1 MPQRSVAMKD
11 NIKASSQKQKRPYL
25 WLPFLM
31 FTLLGLA
38 AITATIALDVVRS
51 ALLRTTGES
60 LALAAAEVVEK
71 LDRVLFERHG
81 DIQMVARTLS
91 GQTTGY
97 AVRDPVAYL
106 KEVRQAYPLYRWL
119 GVTDRMGRITEAT
132 NQTSVGQ
139 DLSRKL
145 WFQAA
150 RDHGRV
156 SMSDVEP
163 FEASDGGMDVLV
175 FAAPRRNGTGEFD
188 GVVMAVVTMQEL
200 EDLVTR
206 TIQLFRLRQGLLGT
220 VQYQFLNARG
230 NAVVD
235 SDLEYKGF
243 VNLKQLGLPSAF
255 LSESGHPGF
264 VEEDHRRDHTKV
276 VTGYAHTQG
285 IRDFKGPDWTV
296 LLRMKQSE
304 FLGPPQAL
312 IARLALGAAGIGLP
326 LLALLLWMQKRL
338 RQEWR
343 EAQAEKRRAVAA
355 EEHVSSIVQSSND
368 AILSIDKEGAIVF
381 WNRGA
386 ERMFGYSAA
395 HMTGESVTRILPE
408 RCRQPLLDMI
418 EGARSA
424 GVAANGGNV
433 LELVGVRN
441 DGVEFPFE
449 LSLGLWTSEGGQCF
463 TAILRDISERKYVEA
478 ALRDSEARYSL
489 VMRGSY
495 DGIWDWDIHK
505 NQLYLSE
512 RWKSLLGYQDDE
524 IESDLDAFFAR
535 IHPEEVAYVKEALR
549 RHLEDH
555 TPYEVECRLQCRNGE
570 YRWFQSRGQA
580 VWNTDGQPTRMA
592 GSISDVTKRKWTE
605 DALQRTCE
613 QLEVWIVERTA
624 ELAATN
630 SQLKEEI
637 AERRE
642 AESALHRAN
651 DTLEERVKERTQTLV
666 LYQEQL
672 RSLACEL
679 RRTEERERRRLA
691 TELHDNL
698 AQMLAFCKLKLG
710 SLYKDQSLKSSQAL
724 EDVKAHLDE
733 ALTYTRQLMSDLRP
747 ATFGDGN
754 DLASA
759 VQWVIAKVE
768 RHGLTVIVRDDGKPK
783 PVDEEVLRI
792 TYQSLHELLF
802 NVLKHAQTRH
812 VVVRLRRCGQKLC
825 MVVRDRGVGFKA
837 ASERRPS
844 QHGGFGL
851 FNMREQIDQLGGD
864 LKIISV
870 PHKGTIARIML
881 PLRLFEP
888 VHSASYTGIA
898 PMPYAEPPSSQQP
911 SRQPGGQKIR
921 VLLVDDHRMLREGLR
936 SIIDEQPDLQVVA
949 EASNGQMA
957 IEVARSCY
965 PNVVVMDVN
974 MPTMN
979 GVEATRLIRAIHPN
993 MAIIGLSVLQD
1004 QKMAELMAESGAA
1017 AYLSKADA
1025 FETLSATIRSLAGR
1039 HQPA

>member
-1 MPQRSVAMKD
+1 MANDIEANYK
-11 NIKASSQKQKRPYL
+11 KQKSAYF
-25 WLPFLM
+25 WLPFLIV
-31 FTLLGLA
+31 TLVGLA
-38 AITATIALDVVRS
+38 AITAAIALDVVKS

-60 LALAAAEVVEK
+60 LALAAAEVAEK
-71 LDRVLFERHG
+71 LDRVLFERYG
-81 DIQMVARTLS
+81 DVQMVSRTLS

-106 KEVRQAYPLYRWL
+106 NELRQAYPLYRWL
-119 GVTDRMGRITEAT
+119 GMTDRVGRVTTAT
-132 NQTSVGQ
+132 NEMSVGQ
-139 DLSRKL
+139 DFSRKH
-145 WFQAA
+145 WFQGA
-150 RDHGRV
+150 RDQGRV

-175 FAAPRRNGTGEFD
+175 FAAPRYNATGEFD
-188 GVVMAVVTMQEL
+188 GVVMAVVTMQGL

-206 TIQLFRLRQGLLGT
+206 TIQLFKIRQGLLGT

-235 SDLEYKGF
+235 SDLEHKGF
-243 VNLKQLGLPSAF
+243 VNLKQLGVPSAF

-264 VEEDHRRDHTKV
+264 VEEDHSRDHTRV
-276 VTGYAHTQG
+276 VTGYAHTRG

-296 LLRMKQSE
+296 LLRTKQSE
-304 FLGPPQAL
+304 FLGPLQAL
-312 IARLALGAAGIGLP
+312 IARLALGAAAIGLP
-326 LLALLLWMQKRL
+326 LVALLLWMQKRL
-338 RQEWR
+338 RQEWG

-355 EEHVSSIVQSSND
+355 EEHVSSIVQASND
-368 AILSIDKEGAIVF
+368 AILSIDNQGGIVF

-386 ERMFGYSAA
+386 ERMFGYSADQ
-395 HMTGESVTRILPE
+395 MMGESITRILPE
-408 RCRQPLLDMI
+408 RFRQPLLDMI
-418 EGARSA
+418 EGARTA
-424 GVAANGGNV
+424 GVGANGGHV
-433 LELVGVRN
+433 LELVGVRK
-441 DGVEFPFE
+441 DGVEFPSE
-449 LSLGLWTSEGGQCF
+449 LSLGLWTTEAGQCF

-495 DGIWDWDIHK
+495 DGIWDWNVEK

-512 RWKSLLGYQDDE
+512 RWKSLLGFQDDE
-524 IESDLDAFFAR
+524 IQSTLDVVYR
-535 IHPEEVAYVKEALR
+535 LVHPEDLAYVKEALR
-549 RHLEDH
+549 RHLEEH

-580 VWNTDGQPTRMA
+580 VWNADGQPIRMA

-613 QLEVWIVERTA
+613 ELEGRIVQRTA
-624 ELAATN
+624 ELAAAN
-630 SQLKEEI
+630 SQLQDEI

-651 DTLEERVKERTQTLV
+651 ETLEERVKERTQTLV

-672 RSLACEL
+672 RSLAWEL

-698 AQMLAFCKLKLG
+698 AQMLAFCNLKLG
-710 SLYKDQSLKSSQAL
+710 RLHKDGTVKPPQAL

-747 ATFGDGN
+747 VTLGDGD

-768 RHGLTVIVRDDGKPK
+768 RHGLTVRVRDDGKPK

-812 VVVRLRRCGQKLC
+812 VAVRLRRYGQKLC
-825 MVVRDRGVGFKA
+825 MVVRDRGVGFA
-837 ASERRPS
+837 TASERRPS
-844 QHGGFGL
+844 QQGGFGL

-864 LKIISV
+864 LTIISV
-870 PHKGTIARIML
+870 PQKGTLARIML
-881 PLRLFEP
+881 PLHVSEP
-888 VHSASYTGIA
+888 VDSAPPTSFTQT
-898 PMPYAEPPSSQQP
+898 PYAEQSSSEPP

-936 SIIDEQPDLQVVA
+936 SIIDEQIDLQVVA

-957 IEVARSCY
+957 IEAARSCD

-979 GVEATRLIRAIHPN
+979 GVEATRLIRALHPN
-993 MAIIGLSVLQD
+993 VAIIGLSVLQD
-1004 QKMAELMAESGAA
+1004 QKMAELMAESGAS

-1025 FETLSATIRSLAGR
+1025 FETLSATIRSLVGR
-1039 HQPA
+1039 HQPV